1 MNHFFP
7 FLPERLG
14 TVSDSRVQESC
25 WFSALQLAVE
35 GLLIFL
41 GLSGSRRQF
50 GADIRDGDEVRANLE
65 RLLEQ
70 PVERIAT
77 PDAVNYFL
85 AGLPDRELADIAVE
99 MTAHLLRQRSL
110 EDFRFLDR
118 YWLMAMDGTEMFS
131 FHHEHCPRC
140 LVRRHRDGTVDY
152 FHSVLEAKLVTDT
165 GLAFTMGCEFIENS
179 ARRYRKQT
187 CERNHFPALAKK
199 IRKRFPRLPLC
210 VLLDSLY
217 ACKPVLDILLRYGWA
232 FFIAFKRGS
241 IPTLY
246 EEAMRRI
253 ERPDAEVVR
262 EIDEDGRVYTF
273 RWACNLTYRTHTL
286 HAIVCDVYQP
296 DTGKTNRFMYLTDI
310 RPDASIVKKL
320 INLGGRQRFK
330 IENVGFNVQK
340 NCGYGL
346 EHCYG
351 GKDYAWKNYYHLI
364 QMAHTLHQVMQ
375 HTDLQARL
383 LREAGHEVPVCTSGL
398 DVFTSLRN
406 LGRMLIH
413 SFAHRALST
422 FALDA
427 AFAAFIRPRWVFDSS

>member
-1 MNHFFP
+1 M
-7 FLPERLG
+7 
-14 TVSDSRVQESC
+14 
-25 WFSALQLAVE
+25 VE
-35 GLLIFL
+35 GLLIPL
-41 GLSGSRRQF
+41 GLCGSRRQF
-50 GADIRDGDEVRANLE
+50 RADIGDGNEVRPNLE
-65 RLLEQ
+65 RLLGQ
-70 PVERIAT
+70 PVERVAT

-85 AGLPDRELADIAVE
+85 AGLPDREVADIAVA

-110 EDFRFLDR
+110 DDFRFLDR
-118 YWLMAMDGTEMFS
+118 YWLVAMDGTEMFV
-131 FHHEHCPRC
+131 FRDPHCPCC
-140 LVRRHRDGTVDY
+140 LVRRHRNGTVDY

-165 GLAFTMGCEFIENS
+165 GLAFTMGCEFIENP
-179 ARRYRKQT
+179 ARHYRKQT
-187 CERNHFPALAKK
+187 CERNHFPALARK

-217 ACKPVLDILLRYGWA
+217 ACQPVLDILLRYGWA
-232 FFIAFKRGS
+232 FFIAFKEGS

-246 EEAMRRI
+246 KEAMRRI
-253 ERPDAEVVR
+253 ERQEAEVVR
-262 EIDEDGRVYTF
+262 ETDDDGTVYTF

-286 HAIVCDVYQP
+286 HAIVCDARQP
-296 DTGKTNRFMYLTDI
+296 KSGKTNRFMYLTDI

-346 EHCYG
+346 THCYG
-351 GKDYAWKNYYHLI
+351 GKGYAWKNYYHLI
-364 QMAHTLHQVMQ
+364 QMAHSLHQIMQ

-383 LREAGHEVPVCTSGL
+383 LREAGQEVPVRTSGL
-398 DVFTSLRN
+398 DVFTSLWN
-406 LGRMLIH
+406 MGRLLIR
-413 SFAHRALST
+413 SFAHRALSA